1 MSLDRLGDVLMKAG
15 EWGETQKRFEQ
26 SLGMKQK
33 LAAANPGS
41 AEARRDVSVSLDRLG
56 DVFVKAGK
64 PGEARARFE
73 QSMAIREKLA
83 AANPGSAEAQRDLI
97 VSYAKLGGLTNE
109 RQYWQ
114 KGLAVAEALENAGRL
129 APSDRWML
137 KVLAE
142 KAAAAKP

>member
-1 MSLDRLGDVLMKAG
+1 MCWWQRGELGEAR
-15 EWGETQKRFEQ
+15 QRFEK
-26 SLGMKQK
+26 SLGM
-33 LAAANPGS
+33 A
-41 AEARRDVSVSLDRLG
+41 
-56 DVFVKAGK
+56 
-64 PGEARARFE
+64 
-73 QSMAIREKLA
+73 EKLA

-129 APSDRWML
+129 APRDRWML